1 MNFFSPQRHRNAE
14 FFRAAFF
21 YFLLF
26 TLISLCLCASAVKI
40 SAQDFHTKIRT
51 AVENRDYPTAIAE
64 LESLAEADKK
74 SFELNNY
81 DYLLARMQEK
91 NGDFAK
97 AAMNFQAVANRN
109 SILKEYALWHLAQ
122 ISRSSGNLL
131 LERTF
136 LQEILTLYPTSLLT
150 NTAQIRL
157 TQSYFESKNYEFVVR
172 QLSVAGGQSQGKNNG
187 LSRENQILLAQAYL
201 QSGKT
206 TEAKEIFT
214 RLANNLENPAQ
225 PDDYALEAAK
235 NLDLIEGGNENFG
248 KVAPQIAETEH
259 LRRGSIYQFNRSF
272 ALARLHYSAIVER
285 YPNGINVPFASYQI
299 GRSFAQEGD
308 FSSAIDW
315 YERIL
320 AQFPSDPV
328 AKDALYQSA
337 SAFARLNKPK
347 ESVSR
352 YKRFIEQ
359 FPDAE
364 NLDRA
369 YLNIIDVL
377 RDQGGDNS
385 VLQWAQKTQDTFRGK
400 LAEPLA
406 LFTQARIHLEQKDW
420 QNAVIDLD
428 KLLLFS
434 DLGGTRVAGGTSKTE
449 VTFLKG
455 YALESQ
461 QKYVEAIDVYLS
473 IADGRGEY
481 YGWRATERLRSLR
494 NDEKTREVCST
505 KLSELVLR
513 ANSANVSDDARRI
526 SAQNV
531 MRLTDAPDVRAKML
545 EIIKTLYAK
554 LPAYQKVP
562 DLKLLELGRKEVLK
576 EKPKTQN
583 LADELLFLAL
593 YDEAAPELAEREKAK
608 KGEKDLDFT
617 LATVFKRGDW
627 AFRAIAYIEPLWKN
641 VPADYEMELIPR
653 QQIELLYPTPY
664 VDSLLKSAPER
675 NVDPR
680 FILSIM
686 RQESRFRADVKSYAA
701 ARGLMQFI
709 STTANKIAIEL
720 NRKNFRQDE
729 LYNPPTAILFGS
741 QYLSNLFKQFPNQ
754 PQAVAASYNGG
765 EDNVARWLKRANSN
779 DADKYTAE
787 IIFSQSK
794 DYIYKV
800 MASYRVYQM
809 LYDEKLKAK

>member
-1 MNFFSPQRHRNAE
+1 MKTKFFV
-14 FFRAAFF
+14 FII
-21 YFLLF
+21 FLL
-26 TLISLCLCASAVKI
+26 ISSQVF
-40 SAQDFHTKIRT
+40 AQDFHAKIRA
-51 AVENRDYPTAIAE
+51 AVENREYQTAIVE
-64 LESLAEADKK
+64 LETLEKSDKK
-74 SFELNNY
+74 LFELNNY

-91 NGDFAK
+91 KGDFAK

-122 ISRSSGNLL
+122 IARSTGNLL
-131 LERTF
+131 LERTIS
-136 LQEILTLYPTSLLT
+136 QEILTLYPNSLLA
-150 NTAQIRL
+150 NAVQIRL
-157 TQSYFESKNYEFVVR
+157 TQSYFESKDYETVINR
-172 QLSVAGGQSQGKNNG
+172 LKNPQSAIRNPQPNDARF
-187 LSRENQILLAQAYL
+187 RENLLLLAQSYS

-206 TEAKEIFT
+206 TEAKETLT
-214 RLANNLENPAQ
+214 RLVSSLANPSQ

-248 KVAPQIAETEH
+248 KIAPQISENEH

-272 ALARLHYSAIVER
+272 PFARLHYLAIVER
-285 YPNGINVPFASYQI
+285 YPNGTNVPFASYQI

-308 FSSAIDW
+308 FSSAVDW
-315 YERIL
+315 FERIL

-337 SAFARLNKPK
+337 SGFARLSKPK

-385 VLQWAQKTQDTFRGK
+385 VLQWAQKTQETFRGK

-406 LFTQARIHLEQKDW
+406 LFVQSKIHLEQSDW
-420 QNAVIDLD
+420 EKAIVDLD

-455 YALESQ
+455 YALENQ
-461 QKYVEAIDVYLS
+461 QKYAEAIDIYLS
-473 IADGRGEY
+473 IPDGRSEY
-481 YGWRATERLRSLR
+481 YGWRSTERLRNLR
-494 NDEKTREVCST
+494 NNEKTREVVST
-505 KLSELVLR
+505 KLGALVLR
-513 ANSANVSDDARRI
+513 ANSTSISDDSRRQ

-531 MRLTDAPDVRAKML
+531 LRMTDAPDVRVKML

-554 LPAYQKVP
+554 LPEYQKTP
-562 DLKLLELGRKEVLK
+562 DLKLLEIGRKDVLK

-583 LADELLFLAL
+583 LADELLFLGL
-593 YDEAAPELAEREKAK
+593 YDEAAPELESAQKNPQSAIRNPQS
-608 KGEKDLDFT
+608 KDFDFA
-617 LATVFKRGDW
+617 LATIFRRGDW
-627 AFRAIAYIEPLWKN
+627 ANRAIAYIEPLWKN
-641 VPADYEMELIPR
+641 VPADYEIELIPR
-653 QQIELLYPTPY
+653 EQIELLYPTPY
-664 VDSLLKSAPER
+664 IDSLMKFAPER

-680 FILSIM
+680 FVLSIM

-709 STTANKIAIEL
+709 STTSDKIALEV

-741 QYLSNLFKQFPNQ
+741 QYLGNLFKQFPNQ

-779 DADKYTAE
+779 DADKYVAE
-787 IIFSQSK
+787 IVFSQSK

-800 MASYRVYQM
+800 MASYRVYQI
-809 LYDEKLKAK
+809 LYDEKLQSKK

>member
-1 MNFFSPQRHRNAE
+1 KSTASR
-14 FFRAAFF
+14 
-21 YFLLF
+21 
-26 TLISLCLCASAVKI
+26 TSL
-40 SAQDFHTKIRT
+40 
-51 AVENRDYPTAIAE
+51 
-64 LESLAEADKK
+64 
-74 SFELNNY
+74 
-81 DYLLARMQEK
+81 
-91 NGDFAK
+91 FAK
-97 AAMNFQAVANRN
+97 R
-109 SILKEYALWHLAQ
+109 
-122 ISRSSGNLL
+122 
-131 LERTF
+131 
-136 LQEILTLYPTSLLT
+136 
-150 NTAQIRL
+150 
-157 TQSYFESKNYEFVVR
+157 
-172 QLSVAGGQSQGKNNG
+172 
-187 LSRENQILLAQAYL
+187 
-201 QSGKT
+201 KT

-214 RLANNLENPAQ
+214 RLVSNLANPSQ

-235 NLDLIEGGNENFG
+235 HLDLIEGGNENFG

-259 LRRGSIYQFNRSF
+259 LRRGAIYQFNRSF
-272 ALARLHYSAIVER
+272 PLARLHYLAIVER

-308 FSSAIDW
+308 FSSAVDW

-337 SAFARLNKPK
+337 SAFARLSKPK

-385 VLQWAQKTQDTFRGK
+385 VLQWAQKTQETFRGK

-406 LFTQARIHLEQKDW
+406 LFAQSRIRLEQNDW
-420 QNAVIDLD
+420 QNAIIDLD

-455 YALESQ
+455 FALESQ
-461 QKYVEAIDVYLS
+461 QKYSEAIEIYLS
-473 IADGRGEY
+473 IPDGRSEY
-481 YGWRATERLRSLR
+481 YGWRSTERLRNLR
-494 NDEKTREVCST
+494 NDERTREAISI

-513 ANSANVSDDARRI
+513 ANSTNISDDVRRQT
-526 SAQNV
+526 AQNV

-562 DLKLLELGRKEVLK
+562 DFKLLELGRKEVLK
-576 EKPKTQN
+576 ETRKNLSQN
-583 LADELLFLAL
+583 PHQTLADELLFLAL
-593 YDEAAPELAEREKAK
+593 YDEAAPELESAQKNPQTQIPTLK
-608 KGEKDLDFT
+608 SKDFNFT
-617 LATVFKRGDW
+617 LATIFKRGDW
-627 AFRAIAYIEPLWKN
+627 ANRAIIFNELNWRN
-641 VPADYEMELIPR
+641 IPADYEIELIPR
-653 QQIELLYPTPY
+653 GQLELLYPTPY
-664 VDSLLKSAPER
+664 VDSLLKFAPER

-680 FILSIM
+680 FILAIM
-686 RQESRFRADVKSYAA
+686 RQESHFRADVKSNAA

-709 STTANKIAIEL
+709 STTADKIANEL

-741 QYLSNLFKQFPNQ
+741 QYLGNLFKQFPNQ

-787 IIFSQSK
+787 IVFSQSK

-800 MASYRVYQM
+800 MASYRVYQI
-809 LYDEKLKAK
+809 LYDEKLQNEISSRQSREVSKEAKL

>member
-1 MNFFSPQRHRNAE
+1 MKRLI
-14 FFRAAFF
+14 
-21 YFLLF
+21 FLLLF
-26 TLISLCLCASAVKI
+26 LIFLSVQI
-40 SAQDFHTKIRT
+40 FAQDLSEIHRKIKT
-51 AVENRDYPTAIAE
+51 SVENRDYPAAIAE

-81 DYLLARMQEK
+81 DYLLARLHEK
-91 NGDFAK
+91 NGDFAT
-97 AAMNFQAVANRN
+97 AAKNFQAVANRN
-109 SILKEYALWHLAQ
+109 SILKEYALWHLSQ
-122 ISRSSGNLL
+122 IARSSGNLM

-136 LQEILTLYPTSLLT
+136 LQEILTYFPNSLLAKST
-150 NTAQIRL
+150 QKRT
-157 TQSYFESKNYEFVVR
+157 TQSYFESKNYEMVIR
-172 QLSVAGGQSQGKNNG
+172 QMQANPTTNEQKATNDAQI
-187 LSRENQILLAQAYL
+187 RENNLLLAQAYL

-206 TEAKEIFT
+206 NEAKELFT
-214 RLANNLENPAQ
+214 RIVSTLAKPDQ
-225 PDDYALEAAK
+225 PDDFALEAAR
-235 NLDLIEGGNENFG
+235 NLDLLEGGNENFG
-248 KVAPQIAETEH
+248 KTAPQIAETEH
-259 LRRGSIYQFNRSF
+259 LRRGAIYQFNRSF
-272 ALARLHYSAIVER
+272 SLARMHFLAIVER
-285 YPNGINVPFASYQI
+285 YPNGTNVPFASYQI

-308 FSSAIDW
+308 YSSAVDW
-315 YERIL
+315 FERIL

-337 SAFARLNKPK
+337 SGFARLNKPK

-359 FPDAE
+359 FPEAE

-385 VLQWAQKTQDTFRGK
+385 VMQWAQKTQEIFRGK

-406 LFTQARIHLEQKDW
+406 LFVQARIKLEQNDW
-420 QNAVIDLD
+420 QGAIIDLD

-449 VTFLKG
+449 VIFLKG

-461 QKYVEAIDVYLS
+461 QKYAEAIDIYLS
-473 IADGRGEY
+473 IPDGRNEY
-481 YGWRATERLRSLR
+481 YGWRATERLRNLR
-494 NDEKTREVCST
+494 NDEKTREVIST
-505 KLSELVLR
+505 KLSELILR
-513 ANSANVSDDARRI
+513 ANSTNISEDLRRQT
-526 SAQNV
+526 AQNV
-531 MRLTDAPDVRAKML
+531 LRMTDAPDVRTKML
-545 EIIKTLYAK
+545 EIIKELYAK
-554 LPAYQKVP
+554 LPEYQKVP
-562 DLKLLELGRKEVLK
+562 NLKILEVGRKEILK
-576 EKPKTQN
+576 EKPKTQT
-583 LADELLFLAL
+583 LADELLFLGL
-593 YDEAAPELAEREKAK
+593 YDEAAPEMAE
-608 KGEKDLDFT
+608 GEKGRKREGEKKDFDFT

-627 AFRAIAYIEPLWKN
+627 ANRAIAFIEPLWKN
-641 VPADYEMELIPR
+641 IPADYQIELIPR
-653 QQIELLYPTPY
+653 EQIELLYPTPY
-664 VDSLLKSAPER
+664 VDSLLKFAPER
-675 NVDPR
+675 NVDSR
-680 FILSIM
+680 YILSIM

-709 STTANKIAIEL
+709 STTSDKIANEL

-741 QYLSNLFKQFPNQ
+741 QYLGNLFKQFPNQ

-779 DADKYTAE
+779 DADKYVAE
-787 IIFSQSK
+787 IVFSQSK

-809 LYDEKLKAK
+809 IYDEKLKAK